1 MRARL
6 TWLLT
11 RRGLWL
17 LVGVPV
23 AAFAAVLSV
32 ASVSLLP
39 PSIKHRSLAF
49 YKASTQVYVMPQGAL
64 GSSLLK
70 SSPTVFTGQSITLAN
85 IMSSPELRNIVAR
98 GARLDPDQLAVDA
111 PIPSYLPIAEQ
122 EPPGIK
128 RATQVVEEGD
138 PYRLT
143 VDINL
148 SLPAIGLTG
157 QAPSPEVAERIVRA
171 AQTGLASY
179 LTHLET
185 SADTPA
191 SLRLQVRS
199 LGPISSEGDDS
210 GGLANVAGFTFIIA
224 LALWSG
230 LVVTAFNVGRP
241 LSAALRT
248 RAASVQVLNASGV
261 GSKTGD
267 VGDDGRSRSDR
278 RMMGPRHATAIEFVE
293 GARRP
298 WK

>member
-6 TWLLT
+6 SWLLT

-17 LVGVPV
+17 ALGGPV

-32 ASVSLLP
+32 ASVSLSP
-39 PSIKHRSLAF
+39 PGIKHRTLA
-49 YKASTQVYVMPQGAL
+49 YYRASTQVYVMPQGAL

-98 GARLDPDQLAVDA
+98 DARLDPGQLAVDA

-122 EPPGIK
+122 EPPGGK
-128 RATQVVEEGD
+128 RATQIVEEGD

-148 SLPAIGLTG
+148 SLPAIGLTA
-157 QAPSPEVAERIVRA
+157 QAPSPEVAQRIVRA
-171 AQTGLASY
+171 AQTGLSTY
-179 LTHLET
+179 LTSLEA
-185 SADTPA
+185 SAGTAA

-199 LGPISSEGDDS
+199 LGPISFDSDDS
-210 GGLANVAGFTFIIA
+210 GGLANVAGFTFIVT

-230 LVVTAFNVGRP
+230 LVVTAFGVARN
-241 LSAALRT
+241 LRAEL
-248 RAASVQVLNASGV
+248 RARAESVQVLNASHV
-261 GSKTGD
+261 GSETGD
-267 VGDDGRSRSDR
+267 VADAGRSRSPR
-278 RMMGPRHATAIEFVE
+278 RMTGRRHATAIEFVE

-298 WK
+298 WN

>member
-1 MRARL
+1 MRVRL

-17 LVGVPV
+17 LLGVPV
-23 AAFAAVLSV
+23 AAFVAVLSV

-49 YKASTQVYVMPQGAL
+49 YKASTQVYMMPQGAL

-70 SSPTVFTGQSITLAN
+70 SSPTTFTGQSITLAN

-98 GARLDPDQLAVDA
+98 AARLDPNQLAVDA

-122 EPPGIK
+122 EPPGEK
-128 RATQVVEEGD
+128 RATQIVEEGD

-143 VDINL
+143 VDTNL
-148 SLPAIGLTG
+148 ALPAIGLTG
-157 QAPSPEVAERIVRA
+157 QAPSPEVAHRIVQA

-179 LTHLET
+179 LTTLET
-185 SADTPA
+185 RAGTPA

-199 LGPISSEGDDS
+199 LGPISFDGDDS
-210 GGLANVAGFTFIIA
+210 GGLPNVAGFTFIIA
-224 LALWSG
+224 LALWCG
-230 LVVTAFNVGRP
+230 LVVTGFNVGR
-241 LSAALRT
+241 SVRAGLRA

-261 GSKTGD
+261 GSETAD
-267 VGDDGRSRSDR
+267 VGKGARGRPR
-278 RMMGPRHATAIEFVE
+278 RITGPRQANPIELVE

-298 WK
+298 WN